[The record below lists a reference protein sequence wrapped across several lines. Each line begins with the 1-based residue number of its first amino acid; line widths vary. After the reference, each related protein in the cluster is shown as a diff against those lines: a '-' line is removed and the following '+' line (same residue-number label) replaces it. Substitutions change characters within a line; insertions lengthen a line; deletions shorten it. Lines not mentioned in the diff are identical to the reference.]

1 MKIKS
6 AFTLIELLVVIAII
20 AILAA
25 ILFPVFASAK
35 EAAKKVQSLS
45 NLKQT
50 ALAWQLYGGDYDDAL
65 MRDHILTTPSLRSNW
80 WASCSTD
87 PSDPFHSCD
96 ATPAIASGAL
106 LYPYTKSEGVQVD
119 PSFPESMRTS
129 VGLTG
134 YGYNYIYLSPTN
146 YGPAPDYAEIP
157 VAVTASSIEETAR
170 TVAFGSCARMNT
182 WDFAIPTVEGSAL
195 LEPPSSD
202 YPSFQGR
209 HDGVG
214 NVAWCDGHAKSF
226 KPVYRT
232 GAFGYGYNSAD
243 FIKNRLGDID
253 SDGDFSSDELFALKK
268 G

>member
-1 MKIKS
+1 MKTKS

-35 EAAKKVQSLS
+35 EAAKKIQSLS

-50 ALAWQLYGGDYDDAL
+50 VLAWQLYQGDYDDAL

-80 WASCSTD
+80 WASCTTD

-96 ATPAIASGAL
+96 ANPAVPNGAL
-106 LYPYTKSEGVQVD
+106 LYPYTKSEGVQTD
-119 PSFPESMRTS
+119 PSFPVALRSS
-129 VGLTG
+129 IGLTG

-146 YGPAPDYAEIP
+146 YGQAPDYPEIP
-157 VAVTASSIEETAR
+157 VPVTASAIEESAK
-170 TVAFGSCARMNT
+170 TVAFGTCARMNT
-182 WDFAIPTVEGSAL
+182 WSYAVPTVEGSAL

-209 HDGVG
+209 HDGFG
-214 NVAWCDGHAKSF
+214 NVGWCDGHAKSF
-226 KPVYRT
+226 KPIYRI
-232 GAFGYGYNSAD
+232 GLFGYGYNSVYFTRAS
-243 FIKNRLGDID
+243 LGDID
-253 SDGDFSSDELFALKK
+253 SDSDLSTDELFALKK